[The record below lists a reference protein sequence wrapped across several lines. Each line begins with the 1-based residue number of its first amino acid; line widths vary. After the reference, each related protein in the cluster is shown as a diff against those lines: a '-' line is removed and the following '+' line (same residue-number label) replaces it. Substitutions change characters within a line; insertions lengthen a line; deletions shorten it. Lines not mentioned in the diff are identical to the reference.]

1 MVVEGFANGRERLCE
16 WSRKALRM
24 VAKGFANGRMKLFRG
39 EEGVARNGRFRM
51 MIQE

>member
-1 MVVEGFANGRERLCE
+1 MNNRKGLCE

-24 VAKGFANGRMKLFRG
+24 VAKGYANGRMKLFRG